1 MNKVEEFLKFRKQ
14 FTKRE
19 WIELNQAIDMRLN
32 AKADQLE
39 LDDLDIKIITEKLSA
54 HKERS

>member
-32 AKADQLE
+32 AKADQLV
-39 LDDLDIKIITEKLSA
+39 LDDLDLKIISEKLSRTI
-54 HKERS
+54 H